1 MSSRKNMKPWHSK
14 RKRCL
19 ANVNAKHF
27 PRSSS
32 FILISCLVTI
42 HRNSFC
48 HMGLSV
54 CRDIIKYGVPSRTP
68 MKKGK
73 GGHIFIPVIVA
84 LTTIT
89 FITVS
94 STGSTVFAQE
104 EASAGDSSSFKL
116 IGAGMAF
123 GLAALGAGIGL
134 GYVGAAGLAAISD
147 NPKMQSRV
155 FIIVGMVESIAIY
168 GIVMMFIILGQA

>member
-1 MSSRKNMKPWHSK
+1 
-14 RKRCL
+14 
-19 ANVNAKHF
+19 
-27 PRSSS
+27 
-32 FILISCLVTI
+32 
-42 HRNSFC
+42 
-48 HMGLSV
+48 
-54 CRDIIKYGVPSRTP
+54 

-73 GGHIFIPVIVA
+73 GGRIFIPVIVA

-94 STGSTVFAQE
+94 SMGSIAHAQE
-104 EASAGDSSSFKL
+104 EASAGGFGRSGGRSQ
-116 IGAGMAF
+116 GMAF

-168 GIVMMFIILGQA
+168 GIVMMFIILGQT